1 MTFTL
6 DVKSYIT
13 GWGGQVK
20 CLLGCYEGKG
30 EVDKVTASK
39 VRVDDT
45 LLPSMDLWVC
55 EGCIGIL
62 GDTLSLCFT
71 SLNPWLCL
79 HCGNIGCGRYVNG
92 HAKEHCEQSSDHCLC
107 MDCDSLAIYW

>member
-1 MTFTL
+1 MLGLLFETKEEL
-6 DVKSYIT
+6 
-13 GWGGQVK
+13 GGKEDSK
-20 CLLGCYEGKG
+20 C
-30 EVDKVTASK
+30 A
-39 VRVDDT
+39 
-45 LLPSMDLWVC
+45 
-55 EGCIGIL
+55 I
-62 GDTLSLCFT
+62 CFT